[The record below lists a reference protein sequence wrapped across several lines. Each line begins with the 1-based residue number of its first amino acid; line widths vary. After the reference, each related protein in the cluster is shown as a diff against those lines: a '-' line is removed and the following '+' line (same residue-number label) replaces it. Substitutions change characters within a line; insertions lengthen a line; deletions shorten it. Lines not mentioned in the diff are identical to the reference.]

1 VKPTEQEEVM
11 SSVDEATQTQ
21 IRNIE
26 AQTGKSLDEMIQ
38 GALAT
43 GLTKHKEIQGYFE
56 QTYGLTYGNANVM
69 AIFTR
74 DRQKGASGEAEN
86 FVDAQYAGAKAS
98 LRPLYDT
105 LIAAVEGFGDDVEVS
120 PKRTYVSLRR
130 KKQFGLIQ
138 PAAGR
143 VDVGVNLKGV
153 DPAGRLEASGSF
165 SAMCTHRVRVTS
177 AAEIDADLLGWLR
190 QAYEGA

>member
-1 VKPTEQEEVM
+1 M

-26 AQTGKSLDEMIQ
+26 AQTGKSADELIA

-74 DRQKGASGEAEN
+74 DKQKGAAGEEEN

-105 LIAAVEGFGDDVEVS
+105 LISAVEGFGDDVEIS

-143 VDVGVNLKGV
+143 VDVGINLKGV

-165 SAMCTHRVRVTS
+165 SSMCTHRVRVTS
-177 AAEIDADLLGWLR
+177 AAEIDADLLGWMR